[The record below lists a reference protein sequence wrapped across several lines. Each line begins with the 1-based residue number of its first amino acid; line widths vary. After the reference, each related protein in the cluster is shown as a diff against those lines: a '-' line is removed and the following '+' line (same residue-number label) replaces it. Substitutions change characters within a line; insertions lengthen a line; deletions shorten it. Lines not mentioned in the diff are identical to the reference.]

1 MYDYI
6 KGELVSLSPTAA
18 VVEAAGVGYY
28 LSISLTT
35 NSALQGLGEAKLYT
49 HLYTVQDQ
57 APTLFGFFSEMER
70 SLFRL
75 LISVSGIGG
84 GTARIMLS
92 SHTPEELATIISTG
106 NVAAL
111 TKVKGIGAKTA
122 EVVIVKLRDKVL
134 SVGYSVVENGDI
146 DINSPAPT
154 NTKAH
159 EALEALIVLG
169 FSRAAT
175 QKVIKKVMAQEPE
188 LSVEDI
194 IRKTL
199 SLL

>member
-1 MYDYI
+1 MYEYI
-6 KGELVSLSPTAA
+6 KGELVSLSPTTAII
-18 VVEAAGVGYY
+18 EAAGVGYN

-35 NSALQGLGEAKLYT
+35 NDLLKGQAQAKLYT
-49 HLYTVQDQ
+49 HLYTVQDG
-57 APTLFGFFSEMER
+57 AATLFGFYSQMER
-70 SLFRL
+70 ALFRL

-92 SHTPEELATIISTG
+92 SHTPEELVTIISTG
-106 NVAAL
+106 NVAML

-122 EVVIVKLRDKVL
+122 EVIIVKLRDKVL
-134 SVGYSVVENGDI
+134 SLGYSPDEVASITGTIESND
-146 DINSPAPT
+146 
-154 NTKAH
+154 TKAS
-159 EALEALIVLG
+159 EALEALLVLG
-169 FSRAAT
+169 FSRMAT
-175 QKVIKKVMAQEPE
+175 QKVIKKVLSAEPE

>member
-1 MYDYI
+1 MYEYI
-6 KGELVSLSPTAA
+6 KGELVSLSPTTAII
-18 VVEAAGVGYY
+18 EATGVGYN

-35 NSALQGLGEAKLYT
+35 NDLLKGQAQAKLYT
-49 HLYTVQDQ
+49 HLYTVQDG
-57 APTLFGFFSEMER
+57 AATLFGFYSQMER
-70 SLFRL
+70 ALFRL

-92 SHTPEELATIISTG
+92 SHTPEELVTIISTG
-106 NVAAL
+106 NVAML

-134 SVGYSVVENGDI
+134 SLGYSPDEVASITGTIESND
-146 DINSPAPT
+146 
-154 NTKAH
+154 TKAS
-159 EALEALIVLG
+159 EALEALLVLG
-169 FSRAAT
+169 FSRMAT
-175 QKVIKKVMAQEPE
+175 QKVIKKVLSAEPE

>member
-1 MYDYI
+1 MYDFI
-6 KGELVSLSPTAA
+6 KGEVVSLSPTAA
-18 VVEAAGVGYY
+18 VVETAGIGYY
-28 LSISLTT
+28 LCISLTT
-35 NSALQGLGEAKLYT
+35 NSALQGLKEAKLYT

-57 APTLFGFFSEMER
+57 APILFGFHSEMER
-70 SLFRL
+70 ALFRL

-134 SVGYSVVENGDI
+134 GIGYSVAENGEFATAAGSQI
-146 DINSPAPT
+146 SG
-154 NTKAH
+154 KAH

-175 QKVIKKVMAQEPE
+175 QKVIKKVMAAEPE